1 VTPAPDASRR
11 EVRLRAIIE
20 LVDASDHPFSIEA
33 LATELSASPATIR
46 RDVTLLARQNLV
58 SRAWGRVGRL
68 GSLVE
73 QPIGKR
79 QLYFRLEKKRIA
91 AEAARLI
98 PDGAVVGLTGGTTTL
113 AVARAI
119 ASRERLTVVTNSLTV
134 GVELAPRPN
143 IRLVMSGGVARNA
156 SFELSGPIATSSI
169 DSYNLDLAVV
179 GVDGIGVSAGCTT
192 YDEAEAAVNA
202 VMVARARR
210 TVVVADASKLGQAG
224 FARICAL
231 SAVELVI
238 TDVGAS
244 DAVVAEFEGAGV
256 EVRRV

>member
-1 VTPAPDASRR
+1 MSSEASRR
-11 EVRLRAIIE
+11 EARLRAIID
-20 LVDASDHPFSIEA
+20 LVDASDRPFSVEA
-33 LATELSASPATIR
+33 LAAEVGASPATIR
-46 RDVTLLARQNLV
+46 RDITVLARQNAV

-79 QLYFRLEKKRIA
+79 QLYYRVEKKRIA
-91 AEAARLI
+91 TEAARLI

-113 AVARAI
+113 AVAKAI
-119 ASRERLTVVTNSLTV
+119 ASRERLTVVTNSLSV

-156 SFELSGPIATSSI
+156 SFELSGPIAVSSI
-169 DSYNLDLAVV
+169 DAYNLDLAIV
-179 GVDGIGVSAGCTT
+179 GVDGISAGAGCTA

-210 TVVVADASKLGQAG
+210 TVVVADASKLGQTG

-238 TDVGAS
+238 TDVRAS
-244 DAVVAEFEGAGV
+244 DAVVAEFEAVGV
-256 EVRRV
+256 TVRRV